1 LVPFFQ
7 GVANIIEL

>member
-7 GVANIIEL
+7 SRSVFI